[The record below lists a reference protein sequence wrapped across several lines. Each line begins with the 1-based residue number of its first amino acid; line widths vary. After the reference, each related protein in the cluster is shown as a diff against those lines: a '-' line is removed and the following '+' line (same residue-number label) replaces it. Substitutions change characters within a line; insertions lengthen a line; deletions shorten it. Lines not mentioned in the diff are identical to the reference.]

1 MRSFLILS
9 MLSFFYT
16 GAYAQSNVEG
26 RDTVIISEKKAAVWA
41 SSTLQAKQPGRYS
54 VKNAFDGD
62 STTAW
67 VEGVEGDGRGESIT
81 VEFLENV
88 TVKGFLL
95 FPGYT
100 KSVKTL
106 IENVIPTSVTIV
118 VDGKHFSRYDIFYSE
133 TIMVYQNGEDWDC
146 VPDDPIN
153 LNPRFIIFDKPIV
166 GKLFE
171 LQIVDVLPG
180 MKYRDLAI
188 SEWIFFLDESEFK
201 PRRTDHEKMLSL
213 LRDFAKGNLSDHLA
227 SDNIF
232 VEKLLLVKHFDPT
245 DLLVLLEDHIDTSLV
260 APQNKKYQDHL
271 ISQLESRGG
280 SLTDPPLQIF
290 LRAEHSDFIN
300 NIVMAASSK
309 FYNEH
314 YLIGANCFAFDF
326 DWKGWVLVHPLI
338 VLNREYKII
347 ELRTLKY
354 DRFPTGSL
362 PEGSVSCGT
371 ISVP

>member
-9 MLSFFYT
+9 ILSFLHT
-16 GAYAQSNVEG
+16 GAYTKSNVVG
-26 RDTVIISEKKAAVWA
+26 IDTVIISGKKATVWA
-41 SSTLQAKQPGRYS
+41 SSTLPSKQLGRYS

-67 VEGVEGDGRGESIT
+67 VEGVEGDGAGESIT

-106 IENVIPTSVTIV
+106 IENVIPTGIKTV
-118 VDGKHFSRYDIFYSE
+118 VDGKHFNYYRIFYSE
-133 TIMVYQNGEDWDC
+133 TVITYQDEEWDC
-146 VPDDPIN
+146 GPEDPIN
-153 LNPRFIIFDKPIV
+153 LNPRFIIFDKPIL
-166 GKLFE
+166 GKLFQ

-188 SEWIFFLDESEFK
+188 SEWNLFLDESGFQ
-201 PRRTDHEKMLSL
+201 PRRTDYEKMFSL
-213 LRDFAKGNLSDHLA
+213 LSDFAKGNLSDHFA
-227 SDNIF
+227 KNIF
-232 VEKLLLVKHFDPT
+232 VEKLLLLNHFDLT
-245 DLLVLLEDHIDTSLV
+245 DLLYLLEEHIDTSLV

-280 SLTDPPLQIF
+280 SLTGPPLQIF
-290 LRAEHSDFIN
+290 LKAEHSDFIN
-300 NIVMAASSK
+300 NIVMAVSRGNR
-309 FYNEH
+309 Y
-314 YLIGANCFAFDF
+314 YLLGATCFVFDF
-326 DWKGWVLVHPLI
+326 GWQGSVYVHPLI
-338 VLNREYKII
+338 VLNQEYKTI

-354 DRFPTGSL
+354 DRFDTGSL
-362 PEGSVSCGT
+362 AEGVSCGT
-371 ISVP
+371 FSVP

>member
-9 MLSFFYT
+9 MLSFLQT
-16 GAYAQSNVEG
+16 GAYTKSNAVG
-26 RDTVIISEKKAAVWA
+26 IDTVMISGKKATAWA
-41 SSTLQAKQPGRYS
+41 SSTLQSKQPGRYS

-67 VEGVEGDGRGESIT
+67 VEGVEGDGTGESIT

-106 IENVIPTSVTIV
+106 IENVIPTSVKIV

-133 TIMVYQNGEDWDC
+133 TVMVHQNGEDWHC
-146 VPDDPIN
+146 GPDDPIN

-188 SEWIFFLDESEFK
+188 AEWIFFLDESEFK
-201 PRRTDHEKMLSL
+201 PKRTDYEKMLSL
-213 LRDFAKGNLSDHLA
+213 LSDFAKGNLSDHFA
-227 SDNIF
+227 SNSVF
-232 VEKLLLVKHFDPT
+232 VENLLLLKHFDRT
-245 DLLVLLEDHIDTSLV
+245 DLLVLWEDHIDTSLV

-290 LRAEHSDFIN
+290 LRAEYSDFIN
-300 NIVMAASSK
+300 SIVMAISRG
-309 FYNEH
+309 NEY
-314 YLIGANCFAFDF
+314 YLVGAKCFVFDF

-338 VLNREYKII
+338 VLNQEYKIV

-362 PEGSVSCGT
+362 PEGSFSCGT
-371 ISVP
+371 ISIP